1 MKQKITLLLFTFFVA
16 VVSAQTVNIQG
27 DPYGGNPYATVADAV
42 FAANDGDVIL
52 ITGVH
57 TETITFGKSITL
69 RGTDPTTDII
79 QAAASASSD
88 GTGTNV
94 INIIRGTDTDVL
106 TVTIEN
112 LGIRHG
118 NADSNTNGGGLNAD
132 KVTGQLT
139 LRNLIIENNH
149 TDKNGGGINLA
160 GSDVD
165 IIECTIRNNTATLD
179 GGGMIAVPNNGAG
192 INCIVNI
199 QQSLIDGNTG
209 RNGGGFYINGNNNFG
224 NDFTIDVNVEN
235 STVSNNTASSASGG
249 AGGGA
254 VWCKVAA
261 LTGGGGAGNIN
272 LQFVHATVYNNTHA
286 ALIKSGLR
294 FTGTSGFT
302 TNLSAYNSI
311 IVAADDVSTKAI
323 AFANS
328 NLTNMVNCIIGGLDG
343 AGAAGASPVIDDPTK
358 NNSKGRTAT
367 FAGLTGT
374 LTNDG
379 GSTQVLPITENS
391 NSDDFCTAATG
402 ISLPTDDQRGFDR
415 EGTPD
420 AGAYEFGGVLSVDDV
435 VMESTLKIYPN
446 PASNMV
452 NIEGINSIKAIRIYS
467 ILGTLNKVI
476 YNQSAVDV
484 SDLADGI
491 YLLSVETSEN
501 KKVTK
506 RLVIR
511 K

>member
-1 MKQKITLLLFTFFVA
+1 MKQKITFILFTVFA
-16 VVSAQTVNIQG
+16 TILSAQTVNIQG

-42 FAANDGDVIL
+42 FAANDGDVVL
-52 ITGVH
+52 ITGIH
-57 TETITFGKSITL
+57 TETVTFGKSITL

-79 QAAASASSD
+79 QAAASPSSD

-94 INIIRGTDTDVL
+94 INIVRAADTDVL

-112 LGIRHG
+112 LGIRNG
-118 NADSNTNGGGLNAD
+118 NADSNTNGGGINAD

-160 GSDVD
+160 GTDAD

-192 INCIVNI
+192 INCVVNI
-199 QQSLIDGNTG
+199 QQSLVDANTG
-209 RNGGGFYINGNNNFG
+209 RNGGGLYINGNNNFG

-235 STVSNNTASSASGG
+235 STISNNIASSASGA

-254 VWCKVAA
+254 VWCKVAS
-261 LTGGGGAGNIN
+261 LVGGGGVGNIN
-272 LQFVHATVYNNTHA
+272 LKFVHATVYNNTHA

-311 IVAADDVSTKAI
+311 IVAADAVSTKAI

-328 NLTNMVNCIIGGLDG
+328 NLTDMVNCIIGGLDG
-343 AGAAGASPVIDDPTK
+343 ADAAGATPVIDGAGN

-374 LTNDG
+374 LTSDG
-379 GSTQVLPITENS
+379 GSTQVLPITESS

-402 ISLPTDDQRGFDR
+402 ISLPSVDQRGFTR

-420 AGAYEFGGVLSVDDV
+420 AGAYEVGAVLSTPDIIFDNAI
-435 VMESTLKIYPN
+435 SIYPN
-446 PASNMV
+446 PAENIV
-452 NIEGINSIKAIRIYS
+452 NIKGIDNIKSVRIYS
-467 ILGTLNKVI
+467 ILGTLDKEI
-476 YNQSAVDV
+476 RNQSSLDI
-484 SDLADGI
+484 SDLSEGI
-491 YLLSVETSEN
+491 YLLSIETNDNERI
-501 KKVTK
+501 TK
-506 RLVIR
+506 RLV
-511 K
+511 KN